1 MKKRNQK
8 FILLPIVALLGG
20 CFDSASDVVQ
30 RDVYQTKEDCIKD
43 WGEEQLCEIEMSD
56 EKKSEVL
63 SMINNT
69 SNKDIVESSNNSIG
83 NTGQSQTVASNNQVV
98 SSSNSS
104 SSSSGFLNGYIVGML
119 MNGGSSS
126 SSAASNLNTT
136 RSNYVGP
143 TYYEGNR
150 AVQTN
155 SGKIIQPKTNYST
168 GTPMVVK
175 ALRDGG
181 VTSTPYSNSY
191 SKPVSK
197 SSSSHSSGS
206 ISRGGFG
213 GHSGGSSGG

>member
-20 CFDSASDVVQ
+20 CFDSANDVVQ

-69 SNKDIVESSNNSIG
+69 NNKDTVELSNSSIG
-83 NTGQSQTVASNNQVV
+83 NAGQSQTVASNNQVV

-104 SSSSGFLNGYIVGML
+104 GSSSGFLNGYIVGML

-126 SSAASNLNTT
+126 SSAVSNLNTT

-150 AVQTN
+150 AIQTN

-181 VTSTPYSNSY
+181 MTSTPYSNSY

>member
-69 SNKDIVESSNNSIG
+69 NNKDTVESSNISID

-98 SSSNSS
+98 SSSTSS

-181 VTSTPYSNSY
+181 LTSTSYNNSY

-206 ISRGGFG
+206 VSRGGFG

>member
-1 MKKRNQK
+1 M
-8 FILLPIVALLGG
+8 
-20 CFDSASDVVQ
+20 
-30 RDVYQTKEDCIKD
+30 
-43 WGEEQLCEIEMSD
+43 
-56 EKKSEVL
+56 
-63 SMINNT
+63 
-69 SNKDIVESSNNSIG
+69 DI
-83 NTGQSQTVASNNQVV
+83 
-98 SSSNSS
+98 
-104 SSSSGFLNGYIVGML
+104 Y
-119 MNGGSSS
+119 GSSS
-126 SSAASNLNTT
+126 SSASSNLNTA

>member
-20 CFDSASDVVQ
+20 CFDSANDVVQ

-69 SNKDIVESSNNSIG
+69 NNKDTVELSNSSIG
-83 NTGQSQTVASNNQVV
+83 NAGQSQTVASNNQVV

-126 SSAASNLNTT
+126 SSATSNLNTT

-206 ISRGGFG
+206 VSRGGFG
-213 GHSGGSSGG
+213 GHSSGSSGG